1 MPSKPKLILIILLA
15 STFLVNCTSYEK
27 YKRITQE
34 LEIPA
39 RVYKADF
46 NQTWAAVIQVMK
58 RFDLAYTNQ
67 ESGKIKTRWMD
78 NTLQVNFTDSFGSSD
93 AVKAAEFLLLVNVAE
108 GFSYGRKVTK
118 VTIYKKQRIE
128 QDFLQGWKEVP
139 TDGIQEKTLL
149 YRIGVKIANDNKL
162 RAIDKAK
169 EKEQLEN
176 F

>member
-1 MPSKPKLILIILLA
+1 MLKTIKLL
-15 STFLVNCTSYEK
+15 FLVTLLTNCTSYEK
-27 YKRITQE
+27 YKKITEE
-34 LEIPA
+34 LEIPTK
-39 RVYKADF
+39 VFSSDF
-46 NQTWAAVIQVMK
+46 NQSWAAVIQVMK

-67 ESGKIKTRWMD
+67 EAGKIKTRWMD

-93 AVKAAEFLLLVNVAE
+93 AVKAAEFLLLVNVSE

-118 VTIYKKQRIE
+118 ITIYKKQRIE

-149 YRIGVKIANDNKL
+149 YRIGVKIENDNKL
-162 RAIDKAK
+162 KAIDKAK

>member
-1 MPSKPKLILIILLA
+1 MPKLIKLICLI
-15 STFLVNCTSYEK
+15 SVVISCTSYEK
-27 YKRITQE
+27 YKRISEE

-39 RVYKADF
+39 KVYKADF

-67 ESGKIKTRWMD
+67 ESGKLKTRWMD

-169 EKEQLEN
+169 EQEQLEN